1 MPRYIDAEKLR
12 AEFPE
17 PQDMRKTEGVLYHIT
32 GIWAA
37 IDCAETEDVLKGKM
51 LPDGTLVVNVP
62 KESSVKRVLV
72 LVDDSHEGGLFY
84 ADSR

>member
-12 AEFPE
+12 TEFSKPPKNTSE
-17 PQDMRKTEGVLYHIT
+17 FIHIT

-37 IDCAETEDVLKGKM
+37 IDCAETEGVLKGKI

-62 KESSVKRVLV
+62 NGSSVKRVLV

>member
-12 AEFPE
+12 TEFSKPPKNTSE
-17 PQDMRKTEGVLYHIT
+17 FIHIT
-32 GIWAA
+32 RIWAA
-37 IDCAETEDVLKGKM
+37 IDGAETEDVLKGKI
-51 LPDGTLVVNVP
+51 LPGGTLVVNVP
-62 KESSVKRVLV
+62 NGSSVKRVLV

>member
-37 IDCAETEDVLKGKM
+37 IDCAETEDVLRGKM
-51 LPDGTLVVNVP
+51 LPDGTLVVNVQ
-62 KESSVKRVLV
+62 KLSSVKCVLA
-72 LVDDSHEGGLFY
+72 SIY
-84 ADSR
+84 RASRRI

>member
-12 AEFPE
+12 TEFSKPPKNTSE
-17 PQDMRKTEGVLYHIT
+17 FIHIT
-32 GIWAA
+32 RIWAA
-37 IDCAETEDVLKGKM
+37 IDGAETEDVLKGKI

-62 KESSVKRVLV
+62 NGSSVKRVLA